1 MTARHSAAVAR
12 YSRAMARAMDFS
24 RQEEELVHTAGLLHD
39 IGKFAFPDSILLAD
53 ARLTDEQWE
62 QVKRHPED
70 GAGIVR
76 RIDGYGPVAE
86 VVLAHHERWDGTGY
100 PRGLA
105 GEAIPKP
112 ARLIAVADTYD
123 VITARDSYRKP
134 VPPEEAIAELRRVA
148 GRQLDP
154 DVVDTFVAL
163 LTAGDLSFRHGDDAD
178 FEAELG
184 FNNRVRAHAQPLPRT
199 R

>member
-1 MTARHSAAVAR
+1 MDW
-12 YSRAMARAMDFS
+12 SRE
-24 RQEEELVHTAGLLHD
+24 EEELVHTAGLLHD

-134 VPPEEAIAELRRVA
+134 VPPEEAVAELRRVA

-154 DVVDTFVAL
+154 EVVDVFVEL
-163 LTAGDLSFRHGDDAD
+163 LDGR
-178 FEAELG
+178 
-184 FNNRVRAHAQPLPRT
+184 RPLLPPR

>member
-1 MTARHSAAVAR
+1 M
-12 YSRAMARAMDFS
+12 
-24 RQEEELVHTAGLLHD
+24 
-39 IGKFAFPDSILLAD
+39 
-53 ARLTDEQWE
+53 
-62 QVKRHPED
+62 
-70 GAGIVR
+70 R

-86 VVLAHHERWDGTGY
+86 VVLAHHERWDGSGY

-134 VPPEEAIAELRRVA
+134 VSAEEAIAELRRVA

-154 DVVDTFVAL
+154 EVVEVFVEL

-184 FNNRVRAHAQPLPRT
+184 FGHRVRAHAQPLPRT

>member
-1 MTARHSAAVAR
+1 MIETLALRDRMTARHSAAVAR
-12 YSRAMARAMDFS
+12 YSRAMAQALGWT

-53 ARLTDEQWE
+53 SRLTDEQWE

-86 VVLAHHERWDGTGY
+86 VVLAHHERWDGSGY

-134 VPPEEAIAELRRVA
+134 VSPAGGDRGAARVA

-154 DVVDTFVAL
+154 DVVEVFVGL
-163 LTAGDLSFRHGDDAD
+163 LTAGDLSFR
-178 FEAELG
+178 
-184 FNNRVRAHAQPLPRT
+184 PR